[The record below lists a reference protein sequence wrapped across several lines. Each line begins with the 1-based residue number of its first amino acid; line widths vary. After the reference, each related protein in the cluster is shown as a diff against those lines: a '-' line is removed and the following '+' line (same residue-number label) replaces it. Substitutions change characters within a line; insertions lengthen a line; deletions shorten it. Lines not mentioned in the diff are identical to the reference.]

1 MTTNERINK
10 DRGFL
15 IAAVSLNLK
24 QCIDIM
30 SPDYFDNWG
39 YAHYYDLVVDIVDEM
54 MSGDDYI
61 KFLHNIDHYEEMGTS
76 IDIFYED
83 MAMGMVTHDRI
94 RRVAGF
100 TN

>member
-30 SPDYFDNWG
+30 SPDYFDTWG

-54 MSGDDYI
+54 MSGTEYI
-61 KFLHNIDHYEEMGTS
+61 KYLSNCNHFHEMSTS
-76 IDIFYED
+76 IDTYYED
-83 MAMGMVTHDRI
+83 MARGMVTHDRI
-94 RRVAGF
+94 KRVAGL
-100 TN
+100 N

>member
-54 MSGDDYI
+54 MSGSEYI
-61 KFLHNIDHYEEMGTS
+61 KFLQNANHFHDMGES
-76 IDIFYED
+76 IDTYYDD
-83 MAMGMVTHDRI
+83 MARGMVTHDRI
-94 RRVAGF
+94 KRVAGL
-100 TN
+100 N